1 MSLCLPVDFRRL
13 GSRKG
18 PGIRSENND
27 IGTLSL
33 TSRVMKLSL
42 RMVYGDVA
50 GVKVVLLV
58 GVEAATP
65 SNDSSYK
72 NPGKRETKKQNWV
85 KGKYLNP
92 VWEITV
98 MVFLANSWSI

>member
-1 MSLCLPVDFRRL
+1 MFA
-13 GSRKG
+13 SRFPSIGFPERARYPIGNKC
-18 PGIRSENND
+18 

-33 TSRVMKLSL
+33 TLRVMKLSL
-42 RMVYGDVA
+42 RMLYGDVV

-85 KGKYLNP
+85 KGKYLYP

-98 MVFLANSWSI
+98 MVFFSQQLFNTW